1 MDKQLMCCTA
11 FAMFT
16 HMVTLGAEFSANENG
31 ARILDDE
38 HIYPAEIFIIPPKD
52 EEKLI
57 DDYCYPPETM
67 V

>member
-1 MDKQLMCCTA
+1 MDRQLMCCTA

-31 ARILDDE
+31 ARILEDE
-38 HIYPAEIFIIPPKD
+38 HMCPSEIHLIPQKD

-57 DDYCYPPETM
+57 DDYCYPPTNP
-67 V
+67 